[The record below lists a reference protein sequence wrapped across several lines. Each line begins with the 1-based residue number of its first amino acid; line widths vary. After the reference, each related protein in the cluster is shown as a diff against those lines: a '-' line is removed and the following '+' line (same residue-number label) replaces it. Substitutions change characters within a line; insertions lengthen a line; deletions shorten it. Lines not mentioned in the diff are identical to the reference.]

1 MSLNFSPSCPNK
13 VDCSSKKDTIIE
25 ASNWEAKKPVHGIM
39 VAMTSVIYSLWYY
52 YVISFQIGWKTVI
65 TNDQV
70 TQIIK
75 FHSAF

>member
-39 VAMTSVIYSLWYY
+39 VAMTICYIQSMVLLCNFIPNWLENSYN
-52 YVISFQIGWKTVI
+52 Q
-65 TNDQV
+65 
-70 TQIIK
+70 
-75 FHSAF
+75 